1 MIKLKKL
8 NLTQKNG
15 FHGLSNFEMNCLY
28 GGDGQTYPPFTLAT
42 DAVRVT
48 EPKDI
53 RYTGSQK

>member
-28 GGDGQTYPPFTLAT
+28 GGVEVTYPQYTCAT
-42 DAVRVT
+42 DGFKVT
-48 EPKDI
+48 KPVDDK
-53 RYTGSQK
+53 YTGSQK